1 MYSAPCVRALGI
13 SLVVALGGAAW
24 AGIAEDMPPEVVVTE
39 SAPLVDNPAFPLPL
53 PPPDAAPVVAAAVD
67 AGVALLERAHVAPYF
82 AEGRLAQAKAAFD
95 EGALD
100 RARALLDDVEDT
112 APVRYLRAVTALRLR
127 DYAFAGPEFEA
138 LADGYGPMRER
149 CLLQAGWAYEAAKDW
164 PAAERAYAAMAASSR
179 LAFDAALGL
188 ARARRFTRNLKGAKA
203 SLEPY
208 LDRPAPPWGR
218 DQGAEALLALSEVA
232 QGAGDSKLEQEAL
245 RKLWAFHPNAPAA
258 AKGEAR
264 LQEPETLGLEFVI
277 PRAEQ
282 LLEAHKNGD
291 ALGLVAP
298 HLEALKLPDPLACR
312 AHFLAGKAHRKLREH
327 SQAVAV
333 LTPVAK
339 RCKDKDLKVKALFTL
354 GFSQGIVSPRL
365 AAQTYQQLATEF
377 PANALADDALFL
389 AAEALTRAQDPGG
402 ATLLLTALANRAESG
417 DFTGDG
423 LFKLFW
429 LAWKAGQR
437 SEALAVLDELE
448 ARFAAAEDAYERE
461 RAAYWRGRVL
471 EEAGQGDAAEAT
483 WAALAWSHPMGF
495 YGLVA
500 REAIERRNDAL
511 ASAVRARALPAPTAA
526 DPFPMPLGPLAGLPA
541 FHTAVELV
549 RLGFGE
555 LVPTELLAL
564 DRAGLPVESR
574 RVLVHVLSL
583 AGEERTAH
591 GMARLWL
598 RQDLSQPVSAD
609 ARALWE
615 IAYPKAFRDLVVTH
629 AKAADELDPDLLQ
642 ALMREES
649 ALDAKAL
656 SWAGALGLCQLMP
669 ATAAGVARQLKLKAP
684 TRAALLEPE
693 LNVQLGARYLSDL
706 VRRFG
711 GTKPYALASYNA
723 GEGAVSRWR
732 LERGELPLDEWIENI
747 PLQETRGYVKRVLRS
762 YNTYKLLYAP
772 TEVPRLVAPVETPK
786 AGKPQASAAP

>member
-1 MYSAPCVRALGI
+1 MYTARCVRAWFLSLLVVGL
-13 SLVVALGGAAW
+13 SGWAGTAEDLPPELVVA
-24 AGIAEDMPPEVVVTE
+24 E
-39 SAPLVDNPAFPLPL
+39 SVPIVDNPAFPLPVPL
-53 PPPDAAPVVAAAVD
+53 PEELVQPRAAPAD
-67 AGVALLERAHVAPYF
+67 AGVALLERSHVAPYF
-82 AEGRLAQAKAAFD
+82 AEGRLRDAKAAFD
-95 EGALD
+95 EGKLD

-127 DYAFAGPEFEA
+127 DYPFAGPEFEA
-138 LADGYGPMRER
+138 LADSYLPMRER
-149 CLLQAGWAYEAAKDW
+149 CLLQAGWAFEASKDW
-164 PAAERAYAAMAASSR
+164 AAAERVYAGMSGTSR

-188 ARARRFTRNLKGAKA
+188 SRARRFTKNLKGAKA

-208 LDRPAPPWGR
+208 LNKPAPPWGR
-218 DQGAEALLALSEVA
+218 DQGAEALLALSELA
-232 QGAGDSKLEQEAL
+232 QGAGDSKLEQDAL
-245 RKLWAFHPNAPAA
+245 RRLWAQHPNAPAA

-264 LQEPETLGLEFVI
+264 LEEPEKLGVDLVVS
-277 PRAEQ
+277 RAEQ
-282 LLEAHKNGD
+282 LLEAHKNAD
-291 ALGLVAP
+291 ALGLVQP

-327 SQAVAV
+327 SQAVAG
-333 LTPVAK
+333 LSPVAK
-339 RCKDKDLKVKALFTL
+339 RCKDKELKVKVLFTL
-354 GFSQGIVSPRL
+354 GFSQGIVSPR
-365 AAQTYQQLATEF
+365 AAAATYQQLATEF
-377 PANALADDALFL
+377 PTNPLADDALFL
-389 AAEALTRAQDPGG
+389 AAEALTRADDLPG
-402 ATLLLTALANRAESG
+402 ATQLLASLANRAEAG

-429 LAWKAGQR
+429 VSWKAGQHD
-437 SEALAVLDELE
+437 EALALLEEL
-448 ARFAAAEDAYERE
+448 AQRFATAEDAYERE

-471 EEAGQGDAAEAT
+471 EDRGQGEAAELT
-483 WAALAWSHPMGF
+483 WAALAKNHPMGF
-495 YGLVA
+495 YGLIA
-500 REAIERRNDAL
+500 REALERRNDEL
-511 ASAVRARALPAPTAA
+511 AAAVRAGGTPPTQAA
-526 DPFPMPLGPLAGLPA
+526 DPFPLPLGPLAGLPA

-549 RLGFGE
+549 RLGFGD
-555 LVPTELLAL
+555 LVPTELLSV

-574 RVLVHVLSL
+574 RVLVHLLSL

-598 RQDLSQPVSAD
+598 RQDLSRPVTENN
-609 ARALWE
+609 RALWE
-615 IAYPKAFRDLVVTH
+615 IAYPKAFRDVVVQH
-629 AKAADELDPDLLQ
+629 SKAADELDPDLLQ

-649 ALDAKAL
+649 ALDPKAL

-706 VRRFG
+706 VRHFA

-723 GEGAVSRWR
+723 GEGAVRRWR
-732 LERGELPLDEWIENI
+732 QERGELPLDEWIENI

-772 TEVPRLVAPVETPK
+772 TEVPRLLAPVEPVK
-786 AGKPQASAAP
+786 AGKPQASARP